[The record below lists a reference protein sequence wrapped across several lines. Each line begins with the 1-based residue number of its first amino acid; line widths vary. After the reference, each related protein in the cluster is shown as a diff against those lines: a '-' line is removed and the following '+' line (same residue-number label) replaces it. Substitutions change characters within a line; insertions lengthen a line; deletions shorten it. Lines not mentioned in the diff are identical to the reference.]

1 VQLSD
6 PLVEDPTSEVFVS
19 GLKRLRSPTLLL
31 GVSDFSNSIGVASS
45 PVIEGPQAQ
54 RQAYEYY
61 QLDHDTSSTPPHPI
75 FHPLVNHA
83 V

>member
-19 GLKRLRSPTLLL
+19 GLKRLRSPTSLL
-31 GVSDFSNSIGVASS
+31 GVADFVTPIGVASS
-45 PVIEGPQAQ
+45 PVAEELQVQ

-61 QLDHDTSSTPPHPI
+61 QLNHDTSSALPCPLS
-75 FHPLVNHA
+75 HPLANHS